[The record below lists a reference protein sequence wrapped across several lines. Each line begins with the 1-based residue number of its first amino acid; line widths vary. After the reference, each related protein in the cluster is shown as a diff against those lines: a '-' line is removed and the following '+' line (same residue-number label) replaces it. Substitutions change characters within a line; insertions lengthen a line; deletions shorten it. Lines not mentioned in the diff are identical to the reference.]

1 MKGLSFTRLDR
12 PTLRTSVSHS
22 SSWRRSDS
30 SSTKKWN
37 VSRRE
42 PSGSA
47 PIVTRGS
54 SRSSSPSPIYHKP
67 KRTLWITTILFVNES
82 QRSPAFELLMVG
94 IRDVVR
100 HEYMFEDGIE
110 FGFSSKSKETE
121 LGDKAD

>member
-1 MKGLSFTRLDR
+1 MEKIRLLIHEEVECFKKGAIGE
-12 PTLRTSVSHS
+12 RTDSHS
-22 SSWRRSDS
+22 W
-30 SSTKKWN
+30 
-37 VSRRE
+37 VE
-42 PSGSA
+42 QILI
-47 PIVTRGS
+47 PI
-54 SRSSSPSPIYHKP
+54 PYLPQP